1 MMDGNLDWTEQ
12 LGDAFLAQ
20 QSDVMDVIQR
30 LRRRAQVSGALAST
44 PQQTV
49 STVEQEIIIEPA
61 APEIVYVPVYDPWCI
76 YGAWPYPDY
85 PPFYFG
91 DWSGYCVPANYLIA
105 FGVGIYPFGYW
116 AWGQFEWR
124 RHIIRIDHDR
134 YLRFHTGHEPRGG
147 ILQHDPS
154 HRHGVPYRDPAT
166 AARFLGPAG
175 TARGYRGYAPG
186 PAVVPSVRPSLPSS
200 RRGLVSP
207 SSTSPLPPAFRSYGP
222 GSQVRGESERGHSSR
237 MTPPAAP
244 APSFHAPPMPSFH
257 GGGGGFHGGSGGG
270 GFHGGGG
277 GGGFHGG
284 GGAGGFH
291 GGGGGGGFHGGGG
304 RR

>member
-222 GSQVRGESERGHSSR
+222 GSQVRGELERGHSSR